1 MSAEHRGG
9 GVHRGGSRAVG
20 HIALVGCGRWGR
32 HILRDLLELGSVVV
46 VADPAEAARAHA
58 RSVGAVAVVREAA
71 ELPHVDGAIV
81 ATPTATH
88 AAVLDS
94 LLQRGVPIFCEKP
107 LTADAASAADLAA
120 RGGERLFVMD
130 KWRYHPGIEALRDL
144 AGTGELGP
152 VRSLRT
158 ARIGWANPH
167 VDVDAIWILAPHD
180 LSIAIEILGQLPEP
194 RAAVGERLGG
204 HVVGL
209 LGLLGDDP
217 WIALNVS
224 VATQET
230 RREVRLQCRDGIAVL
245 ADAYR
250 EHIQIVRHGTPVEQ
264 RPITS
269 ELPLRREI
277 GAFLAHLAGGPPPKS
292 SAADGAA
299 VVSTLARLR
308 RLAGFDRSGTWRG

>member
-1 MSAEHRGG
+1 VG
-9 GVHRGGSRAVG
+9 GVHSGGSRAASR
-20 HIALVGCGRWGR
+20 IALVGCGRWGR
-32 HILRDLLELGSVVV
+32 HILRDLLELGAVVV

-58 RSVGAVAVVREAA
+58 HLAGAVAVVREAA

-88 AAVLDS
+88 AAVLDG
-94 LLQRGVPIFCEKP
+94 LLPRGVPVFCEKP
-107 LTADAASAADLAA
+107 LTADAASAAGLAA

-144 AGTGELGP
+144 ACAGELGP
-152 VRSLRT
+152 VHSLRT
-158 ARIGWANPH
+158 TRIGWANPH
-167 VDVDAIWILAPHD
+167 ADVDAIWILAPHD
-180 LSIAIEILGQLPEP
+180 LSIAIEILGRLPEP

-204 HVVGL
+204 RATGL

-217 WIALNVS
+217 WVALDLS
-224 VATQET
+224 VATQEM

-250 EHIQIVRHGTPVEQ
+250 ENIQIVRHDEPVEH
-264 RPITS
+264 RPIAP
-269 ELPLRREI
+269 EPPLRREL

-292 SAADGAA
+292 SSADGAA

-308 RLAGFDRSGTWRG
+308 VLAGFDRSGA